1 MTCSPFACPLGTA
14 LLGVACLFEL
24 LKPAGPL
31 LSEIGAPAAVSA
43 GVGCPSLNL
52 TGGTGAS
59 DANGVSCML
68 LQAGEL
74 RPDMSAI
81 SIWLPAGEGIG
92 LWGTGLAPDDM
103 L

>member
-14 LLGVACLFEL
+14 LLGVASLSELF
-24 LKPAGPL
+24 KPAGPL
-31 LSEIGAPAAVSA
+31 LSGTGASAAVAA
-43 GVGCPSLNL
+43 GVGCPPLNL
-52 TGGTGAS
+52 TGGAGAS

-81 SIWLPAGEGIG
+81 SIWLPAGEGTG
-92 LWGTGLAPDDM
+92 LWGTGLAPDEV

>member
-14 LLGVACLFEL
+14 LLECASLSEL
-24 LKPAGPL
+24 YKPAGPL
-31 LSEIGAPAAVSA
+31 LSGTGVPAAVPA
-43 GVGCPSLNL
+43 GVGCSSLNL
-52 TGGTGAS
+52 TGGAGAS
-59 DANGVSCML
+59 DANGVFCQL

-92 LWGTGLAPDDM
+92 LWGAGLAVDEM
-103 L
+103 V